1 MATQVVEAE
10 KMIVEI
16 DIETMIEQDDTVAS
30 EITMMMMI
38 TKIVAEDEEE
48 A

>member
-16 DIETMIEQDDTVAS
+16 DIETMIEQDDTVES